1 MNNFEKNIT
10 FVIVSFKSS
19 HIIEKCIQSIN
30 SNIKIIVVENSDD
43 VLVKKHLENKF
54 LNVEVVIAKQNLG
67 YGNGNNLG
75 ISKVKTQYV
84 FILNP
89 DTVLEKNCLNE
100 LSKAQTNLKDNFTIL
115 APNLLNN
122 YGYFLSKKNNSQNEI
137 LEVDYGKGNNLG
149 ISKVKTQ
156 YAFILNPDAIL
167 EKNCLNELLK
177 AQTNLKDNF
186 TILAPNLSNNYGYF
200 SNKNNNS
207 QNEILEV
214 DYVKGFAILI
224 NLNKIKFDKIFDENF
239 FLFLEEIDLCKRIKD
254 SGGKIFVALNSKI
267 QHAGK
272 HSSEYNFNIELCRN
286 WHWMW
291 SLFYYNYKHSGV
303 LFAYK
308 ITVGKLFSSIFK
320 LFIAL
325 IFFKKKIF

>member
-1 MNNFEKNIT
+1 MSNFEKNIT

-19 HIIEKCIQSIN
+19 YIIEKCIQSIN
-30 SNIKIIVVENSDD
+30 PNIKIIVVENSDE

-54 LNVEVVIAKQNLG
+54 SNIEVIIAKQNLG
-67 YGNGNNLG
+67 YGKGNNLG
-75 ISKVKTQYV
+75 ILKVKTQYA

-89 DTVLEKNCLNE
+89 DAILEKNCLNE

-115 APNLLNN
+115 APNFLNN
-122 YGYFLSKKNNSQNEI
+122 YGYFSSKKNNPQNEI
-137 LEVDYGKGNNLG
+137 LEVD
-149 ISKVKTQ
+149 
-156 YAFILNPDAIL
+156 F
-167 EKNCLNELLK
+167 
-177 AQTNLKDNF
+177 
-186 TILAPNLSNNYGYF
+186 
-200 SNKNNNS
+200 
-207 QNEILEV
+207 
-214 DYVKGFAILI
+214 VKGFAILI
-224 NLNKIKFDKIFDENF
+224 NLKRINFNEIFDGNF

-267 QHAGK
+267 QHSGK
-272 HSSEYNFNIELCRN
+272 QASEYNFNIELCRN

-291 SLFYYNYKHSGV
+291 SLFYYNYKHFGA

-325 IFFKKKIF
+325 IFFNKKKFLIHCYRLSGLFNAFLKKPAWLRPDNI